1 MPTYTFRCSECGAVF
16 DKILRVAQYNN
27 PQSCSCGCE
36 AKRII
41 VAPAIRTDISGYR
54 CPVTDKW
61 IEGRRAH
68 AENLKRTGC
77 RLYEPGETEQLKRS
91 KVAEEAAFE
100 KSLDETADRLIAE
113 LPAVKREK
121 LIGEVEGGISATV
134 VRQSVKESH
143 HGK

>member
-1 MPTYTFRCSECGAVF
+1 MPTYTFRCPDCGAVF
-16 DKILRVAQYNN
+16 DRILRVAQYND
-27 PQSCSCGCE
+27 PQSCSCGKQ

-77 RLYEPGETEQLKRS
+77 RLYEPGETEALKRR
-91 KVAEEAAFE
+91 KAAEEATFE
-100 KSLDETADRLIAE
+100 RELDDTADRLIAE
-113 LPAVKREK
+113 LPAVKRDR
-121 LIGEVEGGISATV
+121 LIGEVEGGLTATV
-134 VRQSVKESH
+134 VRQ
-143 HGK
+143 

>member
-1 MPTYTFRCSECGAVF
+1 MPTYTFRCSDCGAVF
-16 DKILRVAQYNN
+16 DKILRLAQYND
-27 PQSCSCGCE
+27 PQTCSCGKP
-36 AKRII
+36 AKRVI

-77 RLYEPGETEQLKRS
+77 RLYEPGETDHFKRQKAS
-91 KVAEEAAFE
+91 EEAKFE
-100 KSLDETADRLIAE
+100 KELDQTADRLIAE

-134 VRQSVKESH
+134 VRQ
-143 HGK
+143 